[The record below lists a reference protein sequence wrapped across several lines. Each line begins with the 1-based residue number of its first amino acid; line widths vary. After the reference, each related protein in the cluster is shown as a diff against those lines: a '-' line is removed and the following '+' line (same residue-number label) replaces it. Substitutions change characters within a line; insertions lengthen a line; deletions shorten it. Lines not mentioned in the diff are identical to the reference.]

1 MNFKSENYTGISSI
15 LPQNPKLQ
23 DQKPGYILNKILD
36 DFKSCTEIPAEKR
49 PDTLFP
55 YQNSQ
60 FTIKIPISR
69 LLTSPLSE
77 ILNSML
83 PKLPLALIAID
94 IVYDKNPTCE
104 TVLNLIGNLT
114 SYKNFEVA
122 GLITA
127 RGFHYIAYAKTI
139 EQWKNFNGGK
149 IYSWT
154 NLVWNICT
162 DASYPVL
169 LVLSNSILKNSPCF
183 LSKSEMDSMQR
194 FCKLQDSRIKTVYV
208 EDVQDSDLENTVR
221 VVSEKKTEDYLR
233 RSQEF
238 LKFIEN
244 KEETKN
250 FSREKFLK
258 EQAFNPS
265 KALEPKKDVF
275 EYKRTVQELKKTEL
289 KTHENL
295 VGRGRNFSTQPV
307 TASIPLSRSYKEDL
321 LYKPTRNTSTGLK
334 ENSPR
339 PGILKNSGNESRF
352 SKGSNSS
359 ISPLIS
365 PRENNLS
372 RTLRESNSEKFYD
385 EVTEKPSSILKYSW
399 LADKKPET
407 VEKKVNFSD
416 NLFKIENSVK
426 GQMPEIKISATKKFE
441 KPPPRTPEY
450 SSQGVE
456 PRLLIPYKSSE
467 YIVKNEL
474 KDCWNCPKCSTSVG
488 SCFYECGNCKFINW
502 DKFYLLKSK
511 NAKVRSESIPV
522 KNSEKEEV
530 GKGYRPSYFESR
542 TGAGTWRSSGNE
554 IKVQENYITDE
565 YRKRTVRD
573 YQYNR

>member
-15 LPQNPKLQ
+15 LPQNLKPQ
-23 DQKPGYILNKILD
+23 DQKPGYILNKILE
-36 DFKSCTEIPAEKR
+36 DFKSCTEIPQEKR
-49 PDTLFP
+49 PDALFP

-60 FTIKIPISR
+60 FTLRIPISR
-69 LLTSPLSE
+69 LLSSTLSE

-94 IVYDKNPTCE
+94 IVYDKNPSCE
-104 TVLNLIGNLT
+104 SVLNLLANLT

-127 RGFHYIAYAKTI
+127 RGFHYTTYSKSI
-139 EQWKNFNGGK
+139 EQWRSFNEGK
-149 IYSWT
+149 TYSWT

-183 LSKSEMDSMQR
+183 LSKIEMDSMQR
-194 FCKLQDSRIKTVYV
+194 FCKLQDSRIKTVYT
-208 EDVQDSDLENTVR
+208 EEVQESALESTVR
-221 VVSEKKTEDYLR
+221 VVTEKKTEDYFR

-238 LKFIEN
+238 LKFMEN
-244 KEETKN
+244 REESKKN
-250 FSREKFLK
+250 LK
-258 EQAFNPS
+258 EQSFTPS
-265 KALEPKKDVF
+265 KALEPKQDLF
-275 EYKRTVQELKKTEL
+275 EYKRNVQEIKKVEL
-289 KTHENL
+289 KAPENYL
-295 VGRGRNFSTQPV
+295 GRGRNFSTEPV
-307 TASIPLSRSYKEDL
+307 GVSMPLTRSYKEDL

-339 PGILKNSGNESRF
+339 PGILKNSGNDSRF

-365 PRENNLS
+365 PREINLS
-372 RTLRESNSEKFYD
+372 RTLRESNNEKFDD
-385 EVTEKPSSILKYSW
+385 EVTEKPSSILKYTW
-399 LADKKPET
+399 LGDKRPET

-416 NLFKIENSVK
+416 NVFKVDSSVK
-426 GQMPEIKISATKKFE
+426 GQMPEIKISATKKNE
-441 KPPPRTPEY
+441 KIAPRTPDY

-474 KDCWNCPKCSTSVG
+474 KDGWACPKCSTSVG

-522 KNSEKEEV
+522 KNSEKEEM

-554 IKVQENYITDE
+554 IKVEENYITDE